1 LSQKLREARLAA
13 LEGLADL
20 VPDALTILGLSVRQ
34 QLKPIRGGTA
44 TQDARWLIAVIAE
57 VTDVATNTPQVPKP
71 SDVAD
76 LAARREALK
85 RAVQLARAESSEG

>member
-1 LSQKLREARLAA
+1 LSQKLRAARLQA

-20 VPDALTILGLSVRQ
+20 VPDALMILGLSVRQ
-34 QLKPIRGGTA
+34 QLKPVRGGTC

-57 VTDVATNTPQVPKP
+57 VTDVAVNTPQVPKP
-71 SDVAD
+71 SEIGD

-85 RAVQLARAESSEG
+85 RAVQLQRAEASEG